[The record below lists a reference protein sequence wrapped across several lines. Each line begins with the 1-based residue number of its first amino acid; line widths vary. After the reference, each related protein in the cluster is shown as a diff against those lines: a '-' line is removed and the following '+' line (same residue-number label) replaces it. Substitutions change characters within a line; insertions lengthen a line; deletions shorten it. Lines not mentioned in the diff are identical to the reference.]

1 MACTDTWL
9 RPHALQLCG
18 QLPDDYAHGI
28 AVLGHMREIWD
39 HLHQGDD
46 GGGRAG
52 NVLSLVTKP
61 PPDAG

>member
-9 RPHALQLCG
+9 RPTPYSFA
-18 QLPDDYAHGI
+18 DSY
-28 AVLGHMREIWD
+28 RTTTRWD